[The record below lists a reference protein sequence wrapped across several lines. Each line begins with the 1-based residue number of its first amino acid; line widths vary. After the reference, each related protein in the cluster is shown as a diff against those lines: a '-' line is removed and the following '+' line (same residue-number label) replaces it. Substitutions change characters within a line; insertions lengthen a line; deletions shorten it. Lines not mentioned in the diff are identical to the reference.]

1 MLIFLARRK
10 PGPKPRRVI
19 QSPSH
24 LLNSSTSIPSAPSAS
39 LAQLFAAADSPRPP
53 SRNDDTDSVTSNTST
68 PTATPTPTTQ
78 VSQHSTQ
85 NHKDGR
91 PRNLGRG
98 VSKPK
103 KNTVASLLAQSRALG
118 IKPVQIDP
126 NTPMNQQM
134 SLLKSN
140 ILAAQQYMAE
150 QTGNE
155 QHLEKIRNALSDS
168 SNMEVSTDSDNLTDS
183 NQTDS
188 EAETDANGL
197 SNPKKRRHYNE
208 RDLRIPLEHGW
219 KRETIIRG
227 LTKSGGIRGDVYYTP
242 PNTNNKLKQ
251 WSEVLMHL
259 EQTGKSTELTRDNF
273 TFSCKLILGDYLQK
287 PPPGVTSEGEYLR
300 MSEDDVNKRYN
311 QKYIHLFSKF

>member
-1 MLIFLARRK
+1 MGSGPI
-10 PGPKPRRVI
+10 PG
-19 QSPSH
+19 
-24 LLNSSTSIPSAPSAS
+24 APSAS

-53 SRNDDTDSVTSNTST
+53 SRNEDDLSLNTPVSS
-68 PTATPTPTTQ
+68 
-78 VSQHSTQ
+78 SQHTQ

-134 SLLKSN
+134 SLLKNN

-150 QTGNE
+150 SGDE
-155 QHLEKIRNALSDS
+155 RHLEKIRSALSDS

-188 EAETDANGL
+188 EAETDANG
-197 SNPKKRRHYNE
+197 
-208 RDLRIPLEHGW
+208 
-219 KRETIIRG
+219 
-227 LTKSGGIRGDVYYTP
+227 
-242 PNTNNKLKQ
+242 
-251 WSEVLMHL
+251 
-259 EQTGKSTELTRDNF
+259 
-273 TFSCKLILGDYLQK
+273 
-287 PPPGVTSEGEYLR
+287 
-300 MSEDDVNKRYN
+300 
-311 QKYIHLFSKF
+311 KFLC